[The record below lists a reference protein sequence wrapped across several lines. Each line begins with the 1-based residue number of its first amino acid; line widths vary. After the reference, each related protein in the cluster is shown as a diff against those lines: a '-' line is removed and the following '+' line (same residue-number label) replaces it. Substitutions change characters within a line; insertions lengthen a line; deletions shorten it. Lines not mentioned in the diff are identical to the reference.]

1 MFYLRFV
8 NTFQP
13 FNYQL
18 FNNFLYFAAKYSATM
33 DNNWFILSDTTEIDS
48 PALLLYK
55 DRVANNIEL
64 MLHIAGDAERLVPH
78 VKTYKMIELVRMQ
91 VMRGISKFKCA
102 TIAEAEMT
110 AKAGASTVIIA
121 HQLVGPKI
129 ERWAQ
134 LVQAF
139 PQVEFVSLVD
149 CADAASAYQ
158 VVFSRHGLVAN
169 VLVDVNNAMDRSGHP
184 VNEELFPFYQ
194 SLFRYPYLKVLGLH
208 VYDGHFRDT
217 DFAARKAKSD
227 QAFAGIKTLLEQIQA
242 AGLPEPMVI
251 AGGSPAQTVHTL
263 REGVYLSPGTCLVW
277 DWGYGESLPD
287 QPFQWAGL
295 VLTRVISKPKAGY
308 ITVDLGHKAIA
319 AENPLDKRVK
329 FLNLDNYRFVS
340 QSEEHLVLEVKDWEK
355 WKVGDV
361 LYGVPYHICPTI
373 NLYEDAYIIQNG
385 TWVDTWNV
393 VARKRKIAI

>member
-1 MFYLRFV
+1 
-8 NTFQP
+8 
-13 FNYQL
+13 
-18 FNNFLYFAAKYSATM
+18 M
-33 DNNWFILSDTTEIDS
+33 DNNWFTLTDTTQIDS

-55 DRVANNIEL
+55 DRVLNNIDL
-64 MLHIAGDAERLVPH
+64 MLRIAGDAERLVPH
-78 VKTYKMIELVRMQ
+78 VKTYKMAEIVRMQ

-134 LVQAF
+134 LVQTF

-184 VNEELFPFYQ
+184 VDDALFPFYQ

-208 VYDGHFRDT
+208 VYDGNFRDA
-217 DFAARKAKSD
+217 DFAERKAKSD
-227 QAFAGIKTLLEQIQA
+227 QAYAGIKTLLEQIKT

-251 AGGSPAQTVHTL
+251 AGGSPAQTVHAL
-263 REGVYLSPGTCLVW
+263 REGVFLSPGTCLVW
-277 DWGYGESLPD
+277 DWGYGEGLPD

-295 VLTRVISKPKAGY
+295 VLTRVISKPKEGF

-319 AENPLDKRVK
+319 SENPIDKRVK
-329 FLNLDNYRFVS
+329 FLNLDNYRCIS
-340 QSEEHLVLEVKDWEK
+340 QSEEHLVLEVDDWEK

-385 TWVDTWNV
+385 NWIDSWNV
-393 VARKRKIAI
+393 VARKRKISI

>member
-1 MFYLRFV
+1 
-8 NTFQP
+8 
-13 FNYQL
+13 
-18 FNNFLYFAAKYSATM
+18 M
-33 DNNWFILSDTTEIDS
+33 DNNWFTLNDPASIDS

-55 DRVANNIEL
+55 DRVAYNINL
-64 MLHIAGDAERLVPH
+64 MLQIAGDAERLIPH
-78 VKTYKMIELVRMQ
+78 VKTYKMTELVRMQ
-91 VMRGISKFKCA
+91 IMRGITRFKCA

-110 AKAGASTVIIA
+110 AKAGASTVVIA

-134 LVQAF
+134 LVQAY

-158 VVFSRHGLVAN
+158 IVFSRHGLSAK

-184 VNEELFPFYQ
+184 VDDQLFPFYQ

-208 VYDGHFRDT
+208 VYDGNFRDA

-227 QAFAGIKTLLEQIQA
+227 QAFAGIKVLLEQIRA
-242 AGLPEPMVI
+242 AGLPEPLVI

-263 REGVYLSPGTCLVW
+263 REGVHISPGTCLVW
-277 DWGYGESLPD
+277 DWGYGEGLPD

-295 VLTRVISKPKAGY
+295 VFTRIISKPKAGY

-319 AENPLDKRVK
+319 PENPIDKRVK
-329 FLNLDNYRFVS
+329 FLNLDNYRCIS
-340 QSEEHLVLEVKDWEK
+340 QSEEHLVLEVADWDK
-355 WKVGDV
+355 WKVGDA

-373 NLYEDAYIIQNG
+373 NLYEDAYVIQNG
-385 TWVDTWNV
+385 EWVDTWNV